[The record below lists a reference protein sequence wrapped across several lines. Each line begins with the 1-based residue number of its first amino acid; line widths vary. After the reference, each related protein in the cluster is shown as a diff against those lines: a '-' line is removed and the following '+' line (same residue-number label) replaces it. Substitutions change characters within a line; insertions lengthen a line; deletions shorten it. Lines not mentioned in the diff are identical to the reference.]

1 MSYVNYC
8 YGMTYQNPYPNYQGQ
23 SYYSQPQQQMGMGLT
38 QNTPQMQQPQQN
50 FIPMFYIN
58 GIIGAKAFTMTSPNS
73 TILLKDSESNM
84 IYEKKSDAEG
94 RCTISAFEMKP
105 VNLDNN
111 GLPIKNV
118 EENNKDVNNINYLT
132 KEDLKDIV
140 NKDDFKTLQDT
151 FEERLNKLSTTIENL
166 STKALNARNNN
177 NNNRNYNNNNYR
189 GK

>member
-1 MSYVNYC
+1 MSYVNYG

-23 SYYSQPQQQMGMGLT
+23 SYYSQPQQQMGVNPNVNM
-38 QNTPQMQQPQQN
+38 PQMQMQQTQQN

-94 RCTISAFEMKP
+94 RCTISAFEMKQ
-105 VNLDNN
+105 VELDNN
-111 GLPIKNV
+111 GLPV
-118 EENNKDVNNINYLT
+118 NNQNKETNNINYLT

-140 NKDDFKTLQDT
+140 NKDDFKTLQDN
-151 FEERLNKLSTTIENL
+151 FGERLNKLSATIENL

-177 NNNRNYNNNNYR
+177 NNNRNYNNNNNR